1 MKILTIH
8 SDFIEFEPVSKAIA
22 NAEEVEK
29 FKKRID
35 NCLVVFSSV
44 EKADEKDWQGTAKKA
59 VEEIEDIAN
68 QVKEK
73 RIVVYPF
80 VHLSNTPSSPDIAL
94 KTVKEIERILK
105 EKNYETYRAPFGWY
119 KAFNIQC
126 KGHPLA
132 ELSRTFGP
140 AEKEREV
147 VSEALKAESTVTSK
161 FYIMTPEGELK
172 ETGDFN
178 YSGHEGLKKLVDY
191 ELKKVRAYPQEPPH
205 IAIMKSHGLV
215 NYEPASDPGHFR
227 WLPKGMVIKK
237 TIERMIVDWCKDMGA
252 MEVETPIMYDMKH
265 PTLEKYLHRFPARQY
280 VVQSEDKE
288 LFLRFAACFGQF
300 LAMHDMTISYSH
312 LPLRMIELTKYSFR
326 REQSG
331 ELAGLKRLRA
341 FTMPDMHTLC
351 ATITAAKKEFEK
363 QFEKSVEWN
372 RTLGLEV
379 ETVFRAERDFFEKNK
394 EWYVR
399 MAKLTSK
406 PMLLELFDKRY
417 AYFITKFE
425 FNYIDTMDKASALS
439 TVQIDIEN
447 AETYDINYVDK
458 DGKKKHPVILHASIS
473 GSTDRVVYALLEN
486 AAAKAKRNETPSFPL
501 FLSPTQVRL
510 IPFSTDTKEHL
521 KYATKLAKK
530 LLRTKIRADV
540 DDRNETLSK
549 RVRDAEV
556 EWVPYIVVI
565 GDREIKEGKLAV
577 RKRGLKEQQMMD
589 FKSLVKE
596 IKGQIKAY
604 PFEPLSLPISLSKRP
619 VM

>member
-29 FKKRID
+29 FKKKID

>member
-22 NAEEVEK
+22 SAEEVEK
-29 FKKRID
+29 FKKKID

-44 EKADEKDWQGTAKKA
+44 EKGDEKDWQGTAKKA
-59 VEEIEDIAN
+59 VEEIEDIAG
-68 QVKEK
+68 QVKEN

-80 VHLSNTPSSPDIAL
+80 VHLSNTPSSPDVAL
-94 KTVKEIERILK
+94 KVVKEVEKLLK
-105 EKNYETYRAPFGWY
+105 EKKYDTYRAPFGWY

-140 AEKEREV
+140 AEKEKEI
-147 VSEALKAESTVTSK
+147 VSESLKAESNVVRK
-161 FYIMTPEGELK
+161 FYIMTPNGELK
-172 ETGDFN
+172 ETADFD
-178 YSGHEGLKKLVDY
+178 YSGNDGLKKLVDY
-191 ELKKVRAYPQEPPH
+191 ELKKVRAYPHEPPH

-227 WLPKGMVIKK
+227 WLPKGMVMKK
-237 TIERMIVDWCKDMGA
+237 TIERMIIDLCKDMGA

-300 LAMHDMTISYSH
+300 LAMRDMTISYSH

-331 ELAGLKRLRA
+331 ELVGLKRLRA

-351 ATITAAKKEFEK
+351 ATIATAKKEFEK

-372 RTLGLEV
+372 RTLGLEF
-379 ETVFRAERDFFEKNK
+379 ETVFRAEKDFFEKNK
-394 EWYVR
+394 DWYLR
-399 MAKLTSK
+399 MAKLTGK
-406 PMLLELFDKRY
+406 PMMLEIFDKRY

-473 GSTDRVVYALLEN
+473 GSTDRVVYALLED
-486 AAAKAKRNETPSFPL
+486 AAAKIKRNEIPSFPI

-521 KYATKLAKK
+521 KYVTKLAKK
-530 LLRTKIRADV
+530 LVRTKIRADI

-549 RVRDAEV
+549 RVRDAETD
-556 EWVPYIVVI
+556 WIPYIIVV
-565 GDREIKEGKLAV
+565 GDREIKEGNLAV
-577 RKRGLKEQQMMD
+577 RKRGSKEQQTMNV
-589 FKSLVKE
+589 KSLVKE
-596 IKGQIKAY
+596 IKTQIKAH
-604 PFEPLSLPISLSKRP
+604 PFEPLSLPMLLSKRP
-619 VM
+619 IM

>member
-22 NAEEVEK
+22 STEEVEK
-29 FKKRID
+29 FKKKID

-44 EKADEKDWQGTAKKA
+44 EKGDEKDWQGTAKKA
-59 VEEIEDIAN
+59 VEEIEDIAG
-68 QVKEK
+68 QVKEN

-80 VHLSNTPSSPDIAL
+80 VHLSNTPSSPDVAL
-94 KTVKEIERILK
+94 KVVKEVEKLLK
-105 EKNYETYRAPFGWY
+105 EKKYDTYRAPFGWY
-119 KAFNIQC
+119 KAFDIKC
-126 KGHPLA
+126 KGHPLS

-140 AEKEREV
+140 AEKEKEI
-147 VSEALKAESTVTSK
+147 VSESLKAESTVVRK
-161 FYIMTPEGELK
+161 FYIMTPNGELK
-172 ETGDFN
+172 ETADFD
-178 YSGHEGLKKLVDY
+178 YSGNDGLKKLVDY
-191 ELKKVRAYPQEPPH
+191 ELKKVRAYPHEPPH

-215 NYEPASDPGHFR
+215 NYEPASDSGHFR
-227 WLPKGMVIKK
+227 WLPKGMVMKK
-237 TIERMIVDWCKDMGA
+237 TIERMIIDLCKDMGA

-288 LFLRFAACFGQF
+288 FFLRFAACFGQF
-300 LAMHDMTISYSH
+300 LAMRDMTISYSH

-331 ELAGLKRLRA
+331 ELVGLKRLRA

-351 ATITAAKKEFEK
+351 ATIATAKKEFEK

-372 RTLGLEV
+372 KTLGLEV

-394 EWYVR
+394 DWYLR
-399 MAKLTSK
+399 MAKLTGK
-406 PMLLELFDKRY
+406 PMMLEIFDKRY

-473 GSTDRVVYALLEN
+473 GSTDRVIYALLED
-486 AAAKAKRNETPSFPL
+486 AAAKIKRNEIPSFPI

-521 KYATKLAKK
+521 KYVTKLAKK
-530 LLRTKIRADV
+530 LVRAKIRADI

-549 RVRDAEV
+549 RVRDAETD
-556 EWVPYIVVI
+556 WIPYIIVV
-565 GDREIKEGKLAV
+565 GDREIKEGNLAV
-577 RKRGLKEQQMMD
+577 RKRGSKEQQTMNV
-589 FKSLVKE
+589 KSLVKE
-596 IKGQIKAY
+596 IKTQIKAY
-604 PFEPLSLPISLSKRP
+604 PFEPLSLPMLLSKRP
-619 VM
+619 IM